1 MIKFFLVPVY
11 SRTVNFLA
19 FEEKE
24 RVNDVR
30 FAKKNVLPTS
40 DSLLLAKMHVAK
52 TLFAVALP
60 NFGLVTS

>member
-1 MIKFFLVPVY
+1 MIRFLLVPVY

-40 DSLLLAKMHVAK
+40 DSLLLEKMHVAK
-52 TLFAVALP
+52 
-60 NFGLVTS
+60 